1 MSALYI
7 KVVTNDVIFHFVS
20 TTNESSACILPS
32 DKYCDIPLGLF
43 LVRGDNL
50 ILLGEVDE
58 EKEASQKLEK
68 VSPAELTEL
77 LAAGDAPKLEW
88 DFE

>member
-1 MSALYI
+1 M
-7 KVVTNDVIFHFVS
+7 
-20 TTNESSACILPS
+20 
-32 DKYCDIPLGLF
+32 
-43 LVRGDNL
+43 RGDNL

-58 EKEASQKLEK
+58 EKEASQNLVK

-77 LAAGDAPKLEW
+77 LAAGEGPKLEW

>member
-1 MSALYI
+1 MR
-7 KVVTNDVIFHFVS
+7 
-20 TTNESSACILPS
+20 TTFGT

-58 EKEASQKLEK
+58 DKEASQNLVK
-68 VSPAELTEL
+68 VSPAELTDL
-77 LAAGDAPKLEW
+77 LASGEAPKLEW

>member
-1 MSALYI
+1 
-7 KVVTNDVIFHFVS
+7 
-20 TTNESSACILPS
+20 
-32 DKYCDIPLGLF
+32 